1 MAGQLTRAQAPESLT
16 WNLDDLFPSLE
27 AWETELAAVE
37 TALPGVTQYAG
48 RLGDGADVLADCLDA
63 MEALYIKVV
72 RLYTYASLLISGDG
86 SDPVNQGNMDRV
98 GAMFAQMEAE
108 LSFIESEIVALPDG
122 IVERYVSTDERLAS
136 LRKYL
141 TDILDTKPHK
151 LLPETEAVL
160 AALGEVLQAPG
171 MIYERSKT
179 SDMAFAPVTDSAGIE
194 HPVSFALYE
203 DHFEQ
208 SPDNEL
214 RRQAYG
220 SFVET
225 LSHYQNTF
233 AATYATEIKRQVIT
247 ARVRG
252 YESVTHML
260 LHPQKV
266 TVEMYHNVLDII
278 QTDLAPHMR
287 RLARLRQ
294 RILGVDKMLVCD
306 LKAPLDATYV
316 PQTTYKQA
324 EPMIREAL
332 SVLGDEY
339 GDILKRAF
347 SERWVDLA
355 DNIGKSSGAFCSDT
369 YGVHPYILLTWADN
383 MRSAF
388 TLAHELGHAGHGEL
402 AGRNQRMLN
411 TWPSM
416 YFIEAPSTLNEL
428 LLAQH
433 ILAHT
438 DDARMR
444 RWVILQSLGTYYHN
458 FVTHLLEGE
467 LQRRVYALAEQG
479 HPITA
484 AVLCEQKGNV
494 LSKFWG
500 DAVEIDNG
508 ARLTWMRQPHCYA
521 GLYPYTYAAGLSAS
535 TAVAQ
540 MIREEGQPA
549 VNRWLQAL
557 KSGGTLPPL
566 ELMRVAGVDME
577 KPEPIRKAVAYVG
590 SLVDE
595 LEGSFA

>member
-1 MAGQLTRAQAPESLT
+1 MAEQLTRAQVKEPLT
-16 WNLDDLFPSLE
+16 WNLADLFPSQE
-27 AWETELAAVE
+27 AWEAELAALN
-37 TALPGVTQYAG
+37 TAMPGVAQYAG
-48 RLGDGADVLADCLDA
+48 RLGKGAGVLADCLDA
-63 MEALYIKVV
+63 MEALYIKVTRV
-72 RLYTYASLLISGDG
+72 YTYASLLISGDG
-86 SDPVNQGNMDRV
+86 SDPVHQASMGRV
-98 GAMFAQMEAE
+98 GAAVAQIESE
-108 LSFIESEIVALPDG
+108 LSFVESEIVALPDG
-122 IVERYVSTDERLAS
+122 VVEDYVGAEKRLAD

-141 TDILDTKPHK
+141 QDILDTKPHK

-160 AALGEVLQAPG
+160 SALGEVLQAPG

-179 SDMAFAPVTDSAGIE
+179 SDMTFAPVADSAGSE

-208 SPDNEL
+208 SADNEL
-214 RRQAYG
+214 RRRAYG
-220 SFVET
+220 SFAET
-225 LSHYQNTF
+225 LAHYQHTF
-233 AATYATEIKRQVIT
+233 AATYATEVKRQVIT
-247 ARVRG
+247 ARLRG
-252 YESVTHML
+252 YESATRML
-260 LHPQKV
+260 LHPQQV
-266 TVEMYHNVLDII
+266 TMDMYHNVLDII
-278 QTDLAPHMR
+278 QTELAPHMR

-294 RILGVDKMLVCD
+294 RILGLDRMLVCD
-306 LKAPLDATYV
+306 LKAPLDAAYV
-316 PQTTYKQA
+316 PQTTYEQA
-324 EPMIREAL
+324 ERMIRESL

-369 YGVHPYILLTWADN
+369 YGVHPYILLTWTDN

-467 LQRRVYALAEQG
+467 LQRRVYALAEEGQ
-479 HPITA
+479 PITA
-484 AVLCEQKGNV
+484 TVLCEQKGDV
-494 LSKFWG
+494 LSQFWG
-500 DAVEIDNG
+500 DAVEIDDG
-508 ARLTWMRQPHCYA
+508 ARLTWMRQPHYYA
-521 GLYPYTYAAGLSAS
+521 GLYPYTYAAGLSAA

-549 VNRWLQAL
+549 VDRWLKAL
-557 KSGGTLPPL
+557 KTGGTLPPL

-595 LEGSFA
+595 LEASF

>member
-1 MAGQLTRAQAPESLT
+1 MAGQLKRAQAPELLT
-16 WNLDDLFPSLE
+16 WNLDDLFPSPE
-27 AWETELAAVE
+27 AWEAELSTVE
-37 TALPGVTQYAG
+37 KELPGVTQYAG
-48 RLGDGADVLADCLDA
+48 RLGENAGVFADCLNA
-63 MEALYIKVV
+63 MEALYIKVM
-72 RLYTYASLLISGDG
+72 RLYTYASLLSAGDG
-86 SDPVNQGNMDRV
+86 SDPVHQGNMDRI
-98 GAMFAQMEAE
+98 GGMFAQMEAE

-122 IVERYVSTDERLAS
+122 VVANFLDADERLAS

-141 TDILDTKPHK
+141 LDILDTKPHK

-160 AALGEVLQAPG
+160 AALGEVLQAPA

-179 SDMAFAPVTDSAGIE
+179 SDMEFAPVADSAGGE
-194 HPVSFALYE
+194 YPVSFALYE

-214 RRQAYG
+214 RRKAYG
-220 SFVET
+220 SFVQT

-233 AATYATEIKRQVIT
+233 AATYATEIKRQVVM

-252 YESVTHML
+252 YESTTHML
-260 LHPQKV
+260 LHPQQV
-266 TVEMYHNVLDII
+266 TVDMYHNVLDII

-294 RILGVDKMLVCD
+294 RLLGVDKMLVCD
-306 LKAPLDATYV
+306 LKAPLDADYV
-316 PQTTYKQA
+316 PQTTYRQA
-324 EPMIREAL
+324 EQMIREAL
-332 SVLGDEY
+332 SVLGQEY
-339 GDILKRAF
+339 EDVLKRAF
-347 SERWVDLA
+347 AERWIDLA
-355 DNIGKSSGAFCSDT
+355 DNVGKTSGAFCSDT
-369 YGVHPYILLTWADN
+369 YGVHPYILLTWTDN

-402 AGRNQRMLN
+402 AGRNQRMLS

-416 YFIEAPSTLNEL
+416 YFVEAPSTLNEL

-479 HPITA
+479 QPITA

-494 LSKFWG
+494 LAQFWG
-500 DAVEIDNG
+500 DTVEIDDG
-508 ARLTWMRQPHCYA
+508 ARLTWMRQPHYYA
-521 GLYPYTYAAGLSAS
+521 GLYPYTYAAGLSAA

-549 VNRWLQAL
+549 VDRWLRAL

-590 SLVDE
+590 SLVAE
-595 LEGSFA
+595 LEASF

>member
-1 MAGQLTRAQAPESLT
+1 MAGQLKRAQAPESLT
-16 WNLDDLFPSLE
+16 WNLDDLFPSPQ
-27 AWETELAAVE
+27 AWEAELSAVE
-37 TALPGVTQYAG
+37 KELPGVTQYAG
-48 RLGDGADVLADCLDA
+48 RLGENAGVLADCLNA
-63 MEALYIKVV
+63 MEALYIKVM
-72 RLYTYASLLISGDG
+72 RLYTYASLLSAGDG
-86 SDPVNQGNMDRV
+86 SDPVHQGNMDRI
-98 GAMFAQMEAE
+98 GGMFAQMEAE

-122 IVERYVSTDERLAS
+122 VVASFLDADERLAN

-141 TDILDTKPHK
+141 LDILDTKPHK
-151 LLPETEAVL
+151 LLPETESVL
-160 AALGEVLQAPG
+160 AALGEVLQAPA

-179 SDMAFAPVTDSAGIE
+179 SDMEFAPVADSAGGE
-194 HPVSFALYE
+194 YPVSFALYE

-214 RRQAYG
+214 RRKAYG
-220 SFVET
+220 SFVQT
-225 LSHYQNTF
+225 LSHYQHTF
-233 AATYATEIKRQVIT
+233 AATYATEIKRQVVM

-252 YESVTHML
+252 YESTTHML
-260 LHPQKV
+260 LHPQQV
-266 TVEMYHNVLDII
+266 TVDMYHNVLDII

-287 RLARLRQ
+287 RLAKLRQ
-294 RILGVDKMLVCD
+294 RLLGVDKMLVCD
-306 LKAPLDATYV
+306 LKAPLDDAYV
-316 PQTTYKQA
+316 PQTTYRQA
-324 EPMIREAL
+324 EQMIREAL
-332 SVLGDEY
+332 SVLGQEY
-339 GDILKRAF
+339 EDVLKRAF
-347 SERWVDLA
+347 AKRWIDLA
-355 DNIGKSSGAFCSDT
+355 DNVGKTSGAFCSDA
-369 YGVHPYILLTWADN
+369 YGVHPYILMTWTDN

-416 YFIEAPSTLNEL
+416 YFVEAPSTLNEL

-479 HPITA
+479 QPITA

-494 LSKFWG
+494 LAQFWG
-500 DAVEIDNG
+500 DTVEIDDG
-508 ARLTWMRQPHCYA
+508 ARLTWMRQPHYYS
-521 GLYPYTYAAGLSAS
+521 GLYPYTYSAGLSAA

-549 VNRWLQAL
+549 VDRWLRAL

-590 SLVDE
+590 SLVAE
-595 LEGSFA
+595 LEASF

>member
-1 MAGQLTRAQAPESLT
+1 MAGQLKRAQAPESLT
-16 WNLDDLFPSLE
+16 WNLDDLFPSPQ
-27 AWETELAAVE
+27 AWEAELSAVE
-37 TALPGVTQYAG
+37 KELPGVTQYAG
-48 RLGDGADVLADCLDA
+48 RLGENAGVLADCLNA
-63 MEALYIKVV
+63 MEALYIKVM
-72 RLYTYASLLISGDG
+72 RLYTYASLLSAGDG
-86 SDPVNQGNMDRV
+86 SDPVHQGNMDRI
-98 GAMFAQMEAE
+98 GGMFAQMEAE

-122 IVERYVSTDERLAS
+122 VVASFLDADERLAS

-141 TDILDTKPHK
+141 LDILDTKPHK
-151 LLPETEAVL
+151 LLPETESVL
-160 AALGEVLQAPG
+160 AALGEVLQAPA

-179 SDMAFAPVTDSAGIE
+179 SDMEFAPVADSAGGE
-194 HPVSFALYE
+194 YPVSFALYE

-214 RRQAYG
+214 RRKAYG
-220 SFVET
+220 SFVQT
-225 LSHYQNTF
+225 LSHYQHTF
-233 AATYATEIKRQVIT
+233 AATYATEIKRQVVM

-252 YESVTHML
+252 YESTTHML
-260 LHPQKV
+260 LHPQQV
-266 TVEMYHNVLDII
+266 TVDMYHNVLDII

-287 RLARLRQ
+287 RLAKLRQ
-294 RILGVDKMLVCD
+294 RLLGVDKMLVCD
-306 LKAPLDATYV
+306 LKAPLDDAYV
-316 PQTTYKQA
+316 PQTTYRQA
-324 EPMIREAL
+324 EQMIREAL
-332 SVLGDEY
+332 SVLGQEY
-339 GDILKRAF
+339 EDVLKRAF
-347 SERWVDLA
+347 AERWIDLA
-355 DNIGKSSGAFCSDT
+355 DNVGKTSGAFCSDT
-369 YGVHPYILLTWADN
+369 YGVHPYILMTWTDN

-416 YFIEAPSTLNEL
+416 YFVEAPSTLNEL

-479 HPITA
+479 QPITA

-494 LSKFWG
+494 LAQFWG
-500 DAVEIDNG
+500 DTVEIDDG
-508 ARLTWMRQPHCYA
+508 ARLTWMRQPHYYA
-521 GLYPYTYAAGLSAS
+521 GLYPYTYSAGLSAA

-549 VNRWLQAL
+549 VDRWLRAL

-590 SLVDE
+590 SLVAE
-595 LEGSFA
+595 LEASF